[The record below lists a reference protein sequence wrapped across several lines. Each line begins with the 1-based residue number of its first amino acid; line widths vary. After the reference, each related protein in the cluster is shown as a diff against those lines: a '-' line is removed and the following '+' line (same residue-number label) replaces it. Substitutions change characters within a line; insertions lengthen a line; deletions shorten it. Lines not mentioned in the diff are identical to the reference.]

1 MYLNDVII
9 GENEAFNLTNDNHT
23 VNKITC
29 VSLKSKPG
37 VNLYVFD
44 QDFISLSN
52 GYNYNLKE
60 SCSTKE
66 VCSKIYE
73 INFVFEDKFQ
83 NMQSL
88 TCVAKNF
95 KHNLTAQITHK
106 TNLLIDNEQSST
118 SKNKNKML

>member
-1 MYLNDVII
+1 MYLNNVFI
-9 GENEAFNLTNDNHT
+9 GENETFQLINDNHT
-23 VNKITC
+23 VNKIAC

-52 GYNYNLKE
+52 GYNYELKE
-60 SCSTKE
+60 TCSTKQ

-73 INFVFEDKFQ
+73 INFVFEERFQ

-95 KHNLTAQITHK
+95 QYNLTAQVTNK
-106 TNLLIDNEQSST
+106 VNLLINNKVSST
-118 SKNKNKML
+118 SNNILL